1 MAVVVDTNI
10 IFSMLLASNS
20 RLREDF
26 FERDMEYFAPNYIMV
41 ELFEHKEDLLR
52 HSKLSLPEVYEL
64 LHRILEKIN
73 FVSENSVSRKNKL
86 KAYKLCKGV
95 DEDDTPIVALA
106 LELNAHLWTNDKR
119 LKRELRKRGFKKFFI
134 PKNNDIRRP

>member
-1 MAVVVDTNI
+1 
-10 IFSMLLASNS
+10 MLLASNS

>member
-1 MAVVVDTNI
+1 MALVVDTNI

-26 FERDMEYFAPNYIMV
+26 FERDTEYFAPNYIMA
-41 ELFEHKEDLLR
+41 ELFEHKEGLLT

-73 FVSENSVSRKNKL
+73 FVSENAVSRKNKL

-134 PKNNDIRRP
+134 PRNNEIRRH